1 MAALG
6 FSLRVFGQSRSRA
19 AGLREVLMRWFAAV
33 LSLVACL
40 LMAAPALAAESF
52 VMDCPNCDHID
63 AAGKGMEPNAV
74 LVVNIKDLRTGEHVI
89 PETTT
94 VRTDASGSFS
104 AEFDVDL
111 AAHPSTEGSVYDR
124 DGTSLVLAAHTRFS
138 APAHCART
146 TSLPRT
152 GAATRALAVLGTAL
166 VAGGVLV
173 LATTRSRAG
182 RRAR

>member
-1 MAALG
+1 
-6 FSLRVFGQSRSRA
+6 
-19 AGLREVLMRWFAAV
+19 MRWFAAV
-33 LSLVACL
+33 LTLAAGL

-52 VMDCPNCDHID
+52 VMNCPNCDHID

-94 VRTDASGSFS
+94 VRTDASGGFS
-104 AEFDVDL
+104 AEFDIDL
-111 AAHPSTEGSVYDR
+111 AAHPSTEGSVYNR

-138 APAHCART
+138 APAHCARA
-146 TSLPRT
+146 TSLPWT

-166 VAGGVLV
+166 VGGGVLV
-173 LATTRSRAG
+173 LATTRSRP
-182 RRAR
+182 RRGAR